1 MGSLYVVLEENFNFV
16 DLSNTNN
23 TAGHLKI
30 FQKGDSLLYIKKG
43 SNQQK
48 IMYLPSDFSIPSEL
62 GTMIFSLNNLKILDV
77 NDGKVI
83 FNTNLILENNS
94 LNQMG
99 LSEFD
104 LNTLQTNSLG
114 SIRLSLSESILFNS
128 LKLIHFKGNH
138 YIYTTLTSDS
148 CPYYIWKVQNNNTSQ
163 FYSRPS
169 GGLLYSFI
177 EFENNL
183 YFGYTNFGFDIKH
196 LLLKSDGNT
205 INTYR
210 LSGGVLNYTQFRNIG
225 VPFLA
230 GGKLIFWGETTS
242 NKIEP
247 YIYQPSLCEGNRN
260 QSIKSGNWNDS
271 STWSCGQIPQSYEWV
286 IINSGHKINLN
297 NNERVFIKKLTVSPN
312 SVFETPKGTTFSVT
326 PSSMDY

>member
-1 MGSLYVVLEENFNFV
+1 
-16 DLSNTNN
+16 
-23 TAGHLKI
+23 
-30 FQKGDSLLYIKKG
+30 
-43 SNQQK
+43 
-48 IMYLPSDFSIPSEL
+48 MYLPSDFSIPSEL

-230 GGKLIFWGETTS
+230 GGKLIFWVKLHPIKLS
-242 NKIEP
+242 HIF
-247 YIYQPSLCEGNRN
+247 ISLVYVKE
-260 QSIKSGNWNDS
+260 I
-271 STWSCGQIPQSYEWV
+271 V
-286 IINSGHKINLN
+286 IRVLNL
-297 NNERVFIKKLTVSPN
+297 VIGMILQLGLADKFLK
-312 SVFETPKGTTFSVT
+312 VT
-326 PSSMDY
+326 NG